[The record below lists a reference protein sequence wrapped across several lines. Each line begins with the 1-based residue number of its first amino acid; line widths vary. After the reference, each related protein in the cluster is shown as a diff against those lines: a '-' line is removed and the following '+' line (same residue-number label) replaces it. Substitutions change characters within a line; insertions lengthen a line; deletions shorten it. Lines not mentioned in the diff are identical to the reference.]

1 MIFKPRPL
9 SRTMLDD
16 ASLVRDKQH
25 CRRIG
30 PCGVG
35 RRALYLNSYFIDR
48 HYYVPFSAI
57 TRAFKFIEE
66 GTGGVRGVLA
76 GRACLL
82 VEYDGGMQQV
92 CCFKYEDQI
101 DELLRVLHKMH
112 PEIPCVSEE
121 EEAEL
126 EVEYERRRAEERRR
140 PPLSMRA
147 EREIEE
153 LENAI
158 AYLERKPELY
168 KRLSRAAKRRRNY
181 QSRSAGYRWA
191 AAAIMVLG
199 AAALIYGVVSLVCR
213 GFSGGYLLLCLLAA
227 GILFGGW
234 RLLPTARNNNA
245 ARRAVPMVP
254 DAPGLRKPAD
264 RRCLTET

>member
-1 MIFKPRPL
+1 
-9 SRTMLDD
+9 
-16 ASLVRDKQH
+16 
-25 CRRIG
+25 
-30 PCGVG
+30 
-35 RRALYLNSYFIDR
+35 
-48 HYYVPFSAI
+48 
-57 TRAFKFIEE
+57 
-66 GTGGVRGVLA
+66 
-76 GRACLL
+76 
-82 VEYDGGMQQV
+82 
-92 CCFKYEDQI
+92 
-101 DELLRVLHKMH
+101 
-112 PEIPCVSEE
+112 
-121 EEAEL
+121 
-126 EVEYERRRAEERRR
+126 
-140 PPLSMRA
+140 MRA

-227 GILFGGW
+227 VFLFGGW

-245 ARRAVPMVP
+245 AVLRGDKQARVQMQNYIDRFPAFPLPARYAHPIVRAVCSRP
-254 DAPGLRKPAD
+254 LRKAM
-264 RRCLTET
+264 R